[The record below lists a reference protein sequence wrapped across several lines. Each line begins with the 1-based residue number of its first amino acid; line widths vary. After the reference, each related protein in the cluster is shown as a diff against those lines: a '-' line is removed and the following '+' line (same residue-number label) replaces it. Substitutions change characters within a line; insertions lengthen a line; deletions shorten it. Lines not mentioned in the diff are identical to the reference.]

1 MTDDEAIDSG
11 EIRNSPSRASKKKLS
26 PGLLATI
33 SSTAL
38 WVLSLILA
46 FTIHPGEP
54 LIWLPD
60 TLLLLGFVPLL
71 LLWHRWWLTL
81 LFGLFNGGIG
91 FFLLLLSC
99 FNLSDFPA
107 ETRSVV
113 GPGIEHLVNY
123 HNCWTWMVLGVI
135 SAAVGLLHLLVKI
148 CRFVLSKSPS

>member
-1 MTDDEAIDSG
+1 MTDDEAVDRGESG
-11 EIRNSPSRASKKKLS
+11 NLPFPASRKKLS
-26 PGLLATI
+26 PGLLATL

-60 TLLLLGFVPLL
+60 ALLLLGFVPLL

-91 FFLLLLSC
+91 FFLLLLAC
-99 FNLSDFPA
+99 FKLSDFPA
-107 ETRSVV
+107 ETRSVI
-113 GPGIEHLVNY
+113 GPGIEHLVGY
-123 HNCWTWMVLGVI
+123 HSCWTWMVLGVL
-135 SAAVGLLHLLVKI
+135 STAVGLVHLLVKI
-148 CRFVLSKSPS
+148 CRFLLSKCRS

>member
-1 MTDDEAIDSG
+1 MNEDEAIDGVGS
-11 EIRNSPSRASKKKLS
+11 EAVAAVASKKSFS
-26 PGLLATI
+26 PGLLATV

-46 FTIHPGEP
+46 FSIHPGEP

-60 TLLLLGFVPLL
+60 ALLLIGFVPLL
-71 LLWHRWWLTL
+71 LLWHRWWLTF

-91 FFLLLLSC
+91 FFLLLLAC

-107 ETRSVV
+107 QTRSVV

-123 HNCWTWMVLGVI
+123 HNCWTWMVIGVTAI
-135 SAAVGLLHLLVKI
+135 ATGLLHLVLKL
-148 CRFVLSKSPS
+148 CRFVFGKSQG